1 MDSLG
6 SQELGK
12 VLQEEGQSEEKPDS
26 KNWVQDEVV
35 AEA

>member
-12 VLQEEGQSEEKPDS
+12 ILQEEDQSEKKPDS
-26 KNWVQDEVV
+26 KNRVQDEVV